1 MHLKFKRP
9 EGEINWNDEAKIII
23 GKINGLYPAP
33 GAFFIYKGERYK
45 ILKAEIGQ
53 WNWKARRNCF

>member
-33 GAFFIYKGERYK
+33 GAFFHIQG
-45 ILKAEIGQ
+45 
-53 WNWKARRNCF
+53 